1 MAALKC
7 NTLLDPQAC
16 SNFSHCQRHYP
27 KVFFSV
33 AGFLPYGQDNV
44 YSGGPWGIRTPDIL
58 FRRQTLYP
66 AELRDQIRNGA
77 VGEDWTLD
85 LFITNEVLLPLSYNS
100 IITLDAPLGLEPRLT
115 ESKSALLPL
124 EEGATSKQVLLY
136 MLCQTL
142 SNILD
147 ARLGLEPRT
156 YWVRVSR
163 STNWSIGQYIIYY

>member
-1 MAALKC
+1 MKLV
-7 NTLLDPQAC
+7 
-16 SNFSHCQRHYP
+16 HP
-27 KVFFSV
+27 K
-33 AGFLPYGQDNV
+33 GFEPLTFGFVDRRSIQLSYGCMKF
-44 YSGGPWGIRTPDIL
+44 GGPWGIRTPDIL

-100 IITLDAPLGLEPRLT
+100 IKLGCPTRTRTSIDGVKVRSLT
-115 ESKSALLPL
+115 IRGWGRIK
-124 EEGATSKQVLLY
+124 VCVLY

-163 STNWSIGQYIIYY
+163 STNWSIGQYIYS